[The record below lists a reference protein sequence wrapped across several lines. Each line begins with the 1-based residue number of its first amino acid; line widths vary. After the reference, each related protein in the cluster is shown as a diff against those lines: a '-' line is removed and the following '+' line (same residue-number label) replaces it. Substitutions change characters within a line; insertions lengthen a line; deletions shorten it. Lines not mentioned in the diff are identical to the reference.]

1 MGWILRTHHFFP
13 PGVQRNGTN
22 VMLFLTESQMAAGRR
37 LKTEKSGVIYSV
49 SLEGGGGDVSS
60 FFLLVHQDAG
70 VGPGDGWVSAG
81 LSMRAWKGP
90 QAHSGQTQEA
100 KGQTRKLQSY
110 CAAQSN
116 ASEMPLYG

>member
-1 MGWILRTHHFFP
+1 
-13 PGVQRNGTN
+13 
-22 VMLFLTESQMAAGRR
+22 MLFLTESQMAAGRR

-49 SLEGGGGDVSS
+49 SLEGGGGNVSS
-60 FFLLVHQDAG
+60 FFLLGHQDAG
-70 VGPGDGWVSAG
+70 MGPGVSAG
-81 LSMRAWKGP
+81 LSVRAWKGP